1 MRFDAVQCI
10 YYDCRCHFVT
20 RLLFLLQRRLTA
32 PSIIIFMCI
41 IHRKWLLA
49 VAFAGRSTAEET
61 CACTLT
67 PYALTA
73 DLFGATAKK
82 WKTTQNQIIQV
93 NCYELCCIK
102 NNMYFFCSSV
112 QKRVTS
118 RDIEIKPNRIGKT
131 RNRCWSRS
139 QTSIGQMANKSSS
152 KNHSV
157 GHGGG
162 CGSGSGGGGG
172 HCSTRTYTINDV

>member
-73 DLFGATAKK
+73 DLFGATTTKK

-102 NNMYFFCSSV
+102 NNMYFLFRPCRSESHL
-112 QKRVTS
+112 
-118 RDIEIKPNRIGKT
+118 EI
-131 RNRCWSRS
+131 SRS
-139 QTSIGQMANKSSS
+139 SPIALAKREIGAGVEVKV
-152 KNHSV
+152 KH
-157 GHGGG
+157 
-162 CGSGSGGGGG
+162 
-172 HCSTRTYTINDV
+172 R